1 MAKRSLVRFLVALS
15 LSLAVLCAAAAPA
28 RAAVWNPG
36 DPGTRIWTGF
46 VGFVA
51 KWLGVVKSGT
61 TTPPPPSTTSGG
73 GGGTSS
79 ICPPSNPNCES
90 GGGADPYGR
99 P

>member
-28 RAAVWNPG
+28 RAVVWNPG
-36 DPGTRIWTGF
+36 DPGTRIWSGF
-46 VGFVA
+46 LDFIA
-51 KWLGVVKSGT
+51 SWLGTVKAA
-61 TTPPPPSTTSGG
+61 TPPPPPATNGGG

-79 ICPPSNPNCES
+79 ACPPANPNCES